1 MAAVGRNLWVTAIL
15 LALLVLAAILLRSTL
30 WLCALAA
37 LFGLAG
43 VVLLRGN
50 RWRSGALLVA
60 ALAVAGG
67 LLDALAGWLAP
78 QAHGAGLVTV
88 TDPSEW
94 LTPDAN
100 LGYRLRPDN
109 VVVATATFDGQPV
122 YRATYTVGPDGTRLT
137 PAAPPGSDLYL
148 FMGDSFMFGQGLDD
162 DQHLAA
168 QFARLNDFK
177 VRTVNFSAPGWGP
190 NHLVR
195 AFEAGFFDRYA
206 GDKVKAVV
214 TWIIPDHLS
223 RVTGDGEWL
232 GASPRYV
239 LENGKIEFTGSFSHY
254 RWTHPLAGL
263 RYQAGKVFSFID
275 AIGKRQHQLEQVELF
290 DALLLRL
297 RALAKEKLNAP
308 LIVVYSWPDETS
320 GPSYGAGVEDVPLLV
335 ALLDRLRKQGFE
347 LMSVDQFTSNID
359 SARLMFPHDGHP
371 KAFVNGLIANGLM
384 RQLRLDQGK

>member
-1 MAAVGRNLWVTAIL
+1 MAAVGRNLWVTATLFAL
-15 LALLVLAAILLRSTL
+15 LALAAVLLRSTL

-78 QAHGAGLVTV
+78 QAHGAGLVSV

-94 LTPDAN
+94 LLPDPN
-100 LGYRLRPDN
+100 LGYRLIPNN

-122 YRATYTVGPDGTRLT
+122 YRATYTIGPDGTRAT
-137 PAAPPGSDLYL
+137 PPAPPGAGLYL
-148 FMGDSFMFGQGLDD
+148 FMGDSFVFGQGLED

-168 QFARLNDFK
+168 QFAHINDLK
-177 VRTVNFSAPGWGP
+177 VRAVNFSAPGWGP

-195 AFEAGFFDRYA
+195 AFEAGLLDRYA

-223 RVTGDGEWL
+223 RVTGDGGWL

-239 LENGKIEFTGSFSHY
+239 LENDKLDFTGSFTHY

-263 RYQAGKVFSFID
+263 RYQAGKIFSFVD
-275 AIGKRQHQLEQVELF
+275 AIGKRQHQAEQAELF

-297 RALAKEKLNAP
+297 RALAKEKFNAP
-308 LIVVYSWPDETS
+308 LIVVYSWPDENS
-320 GPSYGAGVEDVPLLV
+320 GPSYGAGIEDVPMLA
-335 ALLDRLRKQGFE
+335 ALLARLRKQGID
-347 LMSVDQFTSNID
+347 LLSVDQFTSNMD
-359 SARLMFPHDGHP
+359 TARLIFPHDGHP
-371 KAFVNGLIANGLM
+371 TAFVNGLIANGLT
-384 RQLRLDQGK
+384 QRLKPLD